1 MFKYRFWKFMLFRA
15 TIRSTKAVGR
25 FCHLGLTLALT
36 FGLGACA
43 GLNPLP
49 GGALTGCE
57 EITES
62 FAFAQTATLLRLE
75 TRGDAPYSVWL
86 RVTLIEGRLFVDA
99 APRRK
104 WLETLKRNPNVRLR
118 IADKIYPAFAVRTN
132 KPRFTQPFLSGR
144 LIYEMLPRDE
154 ASGLSPRCSR
164 L

>member
-1 MFKYRFWKFMLFRA
+1 M
-15 TIRSTKAVGR
+15 RSRETTRSPSPLRR
-25 FCHLGLTLALT
+25 FCQAALTLALT
-36 FGLGACA
+36 LGLGACA

-75 TRGDAPYSVWL
+75 TRGDAAYSVWL

-99 APRRK
+99 APGRK
-104 WLETLKRNPNVRLR
+104 WLEALKRNPKVRLQ
-118 IADKIYPAFAVRTN
+118 IADKIYPALGVRTN
-132 KPRFTQPFLSGR
+132 EPRFVQPFLSGR
-144 LIYEMLPRDE
+144 LIFEMLPRDE
-154 ASGLSPRCSR
+154 TSGLSPGCPR